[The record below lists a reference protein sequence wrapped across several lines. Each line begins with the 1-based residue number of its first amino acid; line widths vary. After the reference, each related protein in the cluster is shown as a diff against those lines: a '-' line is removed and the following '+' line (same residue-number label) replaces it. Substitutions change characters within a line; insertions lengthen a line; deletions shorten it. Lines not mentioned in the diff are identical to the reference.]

1 LISYLFGGL
10 NQEFNPFIIS
20 YNFASKYKDFTI
32 EDFHFELLSHEA
44 LLKSQRS
51 IIFYNTTFFFS
62 ACKKSLPHWI
72 VVKHIFHNLK
82 DSIYYDLLYTS
93 FFIAL
98 NALCDSDW
106 AENPDNYKSTS
117 GYWVFIR

>member
-1 LISYLFGGL
+1 MIRNWYLIIFGGL

-20 YNFASKYKDFTI
+20 YNFAFKDNDFTI
-32 EDFHFELLSHEA
+32 EDFPFELLSHEA

-51 IIFYNTTFFFS
+51 IIVYNTTFLFLLVKNH
-62 ACKKSLPHWI
+62 CL
-72 VVKHIFHNLK
+72 KHIFHNLK

-93 FFIAL
+93 FFIIL

-106 AENPDNYKSTS
+106 TESPDNYKSTS
-117 GYWVFIR
+117 DYWMFIR